1 MGDTS
6 LANIRGDMKEK
17 WFEPGRKTG
26 WAKIDSAEKRRRT
39 VLKSRHGDELKA
51 GRACLAL
58 SNVNKGRKGDSET
71 HKKARADADYFFRQH
86 RKKKR

>member
-1 MGDTS
+1 
-6 LANIRGDMKEK
+6 MKEK
-17 WFEPGRKTG
+17 WFEPSSKKTG
-26 WAKIDSAEKRRRT
+26 WKKSDSAEKRRRI

>member
-1 MGDTS
+1 MGHDS
-6 LANIRGDMKEK
+6 LANFGGDMKEK
-17 WFEPGRKTG
+17 WFEAGKKTG
-26 WAKIDSAEKRRRT
+26 WSKLDSAEKRRRT

-58 SNVNKGRKGDSET
+58 SNVTRDKVT
-71 HKKARADADYFFRQH
+71 HDKARADADYFFRQH